1 MSADEPPA
9 IVLVAYGSLDL
20 EARKTYERIRAVYRR
35 EFEAPAVDIAFTAGF
50 IRRRLAGGEGTAVH
64 SPLTALAKLHDAGY
78 QDVVVQSLHVAPGSE
93 FHELA
98 ALVSALGTVRGKLG
112 FRSLSM
118 GMPLLASGPDY
129 DAVSKA
135 LAPEFD
141 RTTAGGE
148 GEGAASK
155 RNPEETAVVLVGHGT
170 AHPADAA
177 YSRMARVLKR
187 DHRNVFLGTIDGFP
201 GLEDVMAE
209 AKAADVRRVRLLPFL
224 LVAGGHATKDL
235 AGDDPESW
243 KSAFEEAGFEVDL
256 NLHGMGDTPRVVEIL
271 IEHTR
276 QALERGLR
284 GP

>member
-1 MSADEPPA
+1 MSADEPRA

-141 RTTAGGE
+141 RVSVGGE
-148 GEGAASK
+148 VAM
-155 RNPEETAVVLVGHGT
+155 RPRDPEETAVVLMGHGT
-170 AHPADAA
+170 DHPADSA
-177 YSRMARVLKR
+177 YARMALVLKR

-201 GLEDVMAE
+201 RLEEVMAE
-209 AKAADVRRVRLLPFL
+209 VRAADVRRVRLLPFL

>member
-1 MSADEPPA
+1 MSIQLFSRREGLRICLPA
-9 IVLVAYGSLDL
+9 ERAAIILVAYGRLDL

-155 RNPEETAVVLVGHGT
+155 RNPEETPSSSSATGT
-170 AHPADAA
+170 APA
-177 YSRMARVLKR
+177 SRR
-187 DHRNVFLGTIDGFP
+187 
-201 GLEDVMAE
+201 
-209 AKAADVRRVRLLPFL
+209 RLLR
-224 LVAGGHATKDL
+224 V
-235 AGDDPESW
+235 SR
-243 KSAFEEAGFEVDL
+243 GF
-256 NLHGMGDTPRVVEIL
+256 
-271 IEHTR
+271 
-276 QALERGLR
+276 
-284 GP
+284 

>member
-35 EFEAPAVDIAFTAGF
+35 EFEAPAVEIAFTAGF

-141 RTTAGGE
+141 RVSVGGE
-148 GEGAASK
+148 VAM
-155 RNPEETAVVLVGHGT
+155 RPRDPEETAVVLMGHGT
-170 AHPADAA
+170 DHPADSA
-177 YSRMARVLKR
+177 YARMALVLKR

-201 GLEDVMAE
+201 RLEEVMAE
-209 AKAADVRRVRLLPFL
+209 VRAADVRRVRLLPFL